1 MKSLLMIL
9 AVLAFGFAA
18 AVSTPAQAGVE
29 GKSHDGT
36 VVSTSAG
43 KLTMKDETGKEH
55 SHDVGPT
62 VKITVNGKPGKLDDL
77 KMGMRIRVM
86 TDENGQVMAIS
97 TIDTEKRW

>member
-9 AVLAFGFAA
+9 AILAFGFASVA
-18 AVSTPAQAGVE
+18 TTTAQAGAG

-43 KLTMKDETGKEH
+43 KLTMKDEAGKEH

-62 VKITVNGKPGKLDDL
+62 VKITVNGKPGTLDDL
-77 KMGMRIRVM
+77 KMGMRIRVT
-86 TDENGQVMAIS
+86 TDESGHVMAIT
-97 TIDTEKRW
+97 TIDTEKH